1 MAIRYLLDSASYE
14 HADKLVP
21 GDTLVLS
28 DLLST
33 TTLDLSGALG
43 EHGSSGLG
51 TVAFTAPAEYG
62 ASLIMVDDSIQHD
75 ANTAAIL

>member
-1 MAIRYLLDSASYE
+1 VL
-14 HADKLVP
+14 

-43 EHGSSGLG
+43 EHSSSGLG

-62 ASLIMVDDSIQHD
+62 ASLITVDDTIQHD